1 MYRRRPLRLIAGIGT
16 TVVITALSTGVVRAE
31 GEDPAPVDTTPPPT
45 TTITV
50 ADSVVIMPDDPEPP
64 PRYNDQAAPD
74 GGSDETVPADTSVS
88 TDTTAPPTET
98 TQPPTEDTKPPVTE
112 PDPNLEEMPT
122 FTDDGTP
129 AEGSMVEVPA
139 PTTTLPAGSTHVA
152 DQAAVVT
159 GTQVAVGDTGN
170 NTTVNEVPGS
180 TGVAPLGG
188 AVDTGGADA
197 IGSMDVNQVTQ
208 EAEIVLTDEAV
219 ANLLQIALIL
229 NFGAADSNSGQNQ
242 ITSSPAGTSNPGAI
256 GTGDAQAVGN
266 QMAAYI
272 TQAANVDATTAL
284 TDDASQLAISM
295 FLGLAIANSGG
306 NSVLGN
312 GVAGSGGAIDTG
324 DTQAIG
330 NDSLT
335 RITQQ
340 AILLGADQSQLNVI
354 QRATVLNLGFAIAN
368 SGLNDISGVAG
379 ALLAADDETDDYLAE
394 QLFAMLLPA
403 LLQSYGIGVG
413 SGTIDTGSAQ
423 AIGNQSETYVQQQVG
438 AMAAGS
444 GVANVTQ
451 DVLVA
456 NMGGAVANTGFNSL
470 GTLQQ
475 LTPDQAG
482 AVVKMAAF
490 LANILAKVHHSSD
503 AANMLVAG
511 NETIEIPFGDMVLT
525 LDGRLGGLDTVLTG
539 GSARAN
545 VRQISIVIS
554 IGMARA
560 NTGRNVVSTYSETEL
575 LKAVSA
581 VLPTMA
587 AQIAEVE
594 TRAPDPEATALVEA
608 TPSLLEAREPD
619 FIGTGNVAARNA
631 TVIQICQR
639 INALSVACLAPP
651 EPEEEPP
658 ADPEDPPVVVTPDP
672 AVLTPV
678 SPDKGEVPTTIVLD
692 PDPHGFAPP
701 ALVPVMAREPAD
713 SSRHGILS
721 VLPSTGSDIQV
732 VLISASGMIAAG
744 AIMTVGRG
752 RRRKV

>member
-1 MYRRRPLRLIAGIGT
+1 M
-16 TVVITALSTGVVRAE
+16 VIPVEEEPAAPSGGSQEAAE
-31 GEDPAPVDTTPPPT
+31 PDTEVST
-45 TTITV
+45 TTAT
-50 ADSVVIMPDDPEPP
+50 
-64 PRYNDQAAPD
+64 
-74 GGSDETVPADTSVS
+74 
-88 TDTTAPPTET
+88 PPTET
-98 TQPPTEDTKPPVTE
+98 TQPPTEAPTEDTKPPVVE

-122 FTDDGTP
+122 IVDDSETP

-139 PTTTLPAGSTHVA
+139 PTTTLAPGSYHEA

-159 GTQVAVGDTGN
+159 GTQVAVGNTGN
-170 NTTVNEVPGS
+170 NTTVNEGPPSGG
-180 TGVAPLGG
+180 TAPLGG
-188 AVDTGGADA
+188 AVDTGTADA
-197 IGSMDVNQVTQ
+197 IGSMDVNQISQ
-208 EAEIVLTDEAV
+208 EAEIILTDEAV

-229 NFGAADSNSGQNQ
+229 NFGAADSNSGSNQ
-242 ITSSPAGTSNPGAI
+242 ITSGQGGSSNPAAI
-256 GTGDAQAVGN
+256 GTGSAQAVGN
-266 QMAAYI
+266 EMAAYI

-340 AILLGADQSQLNVI
+340 ALLLGADQAQLDVV

-379 ALLAADDETDDYLAE
+379 ALLAADDDADDYLAE

-413 SGTIDTGSAQ
+413 SGSIDTGAAQ
-423 AIGNQSETYVQQQVG
+423 AIGNQSETYVQQTVG
-438 AMAAGS
+438 AAAAGN
-444 GVANVTQ
+444 GVASVTQ

-456 NMGGAVANTGFNSL
+456 NMGGAVANTGFNTL
-470 GTLQQ
+470 GTMQQ

-503 AANMLVAG
+503 AANMLVSG
-511 NETIEIPFGDMVLT
+511 NESIEIPFGDMVLT
-525 LDGRLGGLDTVLTG
+525 LDGRLGGLDTFLQG
-539 GSARAN
+539 GNARAN

-560 NTGRNVVSTYSETEL
+560 NSGRNVVATYSESEL

-587 AQIAEVE
+587 AQIAAAEVTVADE
-594 TRAPDPEATALVEA
+594 TAAELVAPLFADRAM
-608 TPSLLEAREPD
+608 D
-619 FIGTGNVAARNA
+619 FVGTGNVVARNA
-631 TVIQICQR
+631 AVIQICQR
-639 INALSVACLAPP
+639 INALSVECLAPP
-651 EPEEEPP
+651 KPPVDDPDDPTPVDPPAKP
-658 ADPEDPPVVVTPDP
+658 ADPVDLVFNPPVMVDPETGMSTVV
-672 AVLTPV
+672 
-678 SPDKGEVPTTIVLD
+678 VLD
-692 PDPHGFAPP
+692 PAPQGFSSP
-701 ALVPVMAREPAD
+701 AMVPVSVRETDD
-713 SSRHGILS
+713 SSDHGIFGA
-721 VLPSTGSDIQV
+721 LPSTGSDVQV
-732 VLISASGMIAAG
+732 VLISASGLILAG
-744 AIMTVGRG
+744 GIMMVGRG
-752 RRRKV
+752 GQRRRRV